1 MVTMEAFSQ
10 NVSKV
15 FSDLKL
21 VSEDSFP
28 FMQEPTEKQHFD
40 MGFSG
45 KRVVLLSAC
54 GSAIYQFK
62 CNLVAPGYPTDKT
75 FDQLVELMKKHHQT
89 VPSKTVQRY
98 EFNKLGW

>member
-1 MVTMEAFSQ
+1 MMETFSQ

-45 KRVVLLSAC
+45 KKRVVLLSAC
-54 GSAIYQFK
+54 GSAIYQFNR
-62 CNLVAPGYPTDKT
+62 NLVAPG
-75 FDQLVELMKKHHQT
+75 
-89 VPSKTVQRY
+89 
-98 EFNKLGW
+98 